1 MARRTVFFITVVAAG
16 VLIPALVLLLVIP
29 GENVL
34 WATPVERV
42 PVYVGSEVCA
52 TCHDGPGA
60 GYQYSKWLLSKHAR
74 AYAALSLPEA
84 KEIARISGVPI
95 EPTKSPLCLG
105 CHSTASHAEP
115 WEIEMTF
122 RRELGV
128 QCEGCHG
135 PASEYLEVHHLKNRK
150 LSEERGMH
158 FPTKADCMICHG
170 EKGSHTA
177 VLGSKKFDPEAA
189 WKEIAHPSPQPFK
202 ALDQPIPVRR
212 VQAATSKGSPEPA
225 YVGVQV
231 CSTCHEKPEMNFQ
244 LSSWLRSGH
253 SRAYARLATPEA
265 FRIAREWGVEGDPQ
279 RAERCLECHA
289 TVTPN
294 RGSKVAEGFSIHE
307 GVGCEACHGAG
318 SEFAVEAIMRDPRAA
333 RMAGLKEVTAETCLR
348 CHENA
353 HGKPF
358 DLAVAWKAIEHP
370 LRPPASK
377 VAHAS
382 PTYKTPR
389 SVAIRPDGKEI
400 WVACES
406 SHSVV
411 VVDWETRNIVAEIP
425 VGWQP
430 NTVAFSPDGR
440 LAFVTNRWD
449 DDVSVIE
456 VATRREVARV
466 PVGDEPSG
474 VVVSP
479 DSRYLL
485 VANSAQDDIS
495 VISLSGLVDEKRLAA
510 SRAPRSFAVSPDGEI
525 ILLTHALP
533 RLGEFRDRLQSE
545 VTVIDAKRAVVEN
558 RIVLPD
564 ANLSLGAAWHPSGR
578 FALATINRTKSNVPM
593 TRLLQGWTI
602 TNGLAIIWRSGQVDQ
617 VLLDEPQMGFADP
630 TSVAITPDGRWALV
644 TSAGTDRVAVVDI
657 GTLLQIVESASPYER
672 EHVLPNHLGPAT
684 EFVVKHISTGANP
697 RFVAIMPD
705 GKYAVVVETLDDS
718 LGIIDLASFELVD
731 RIGLGGP
738 KVLTKARYGERLFHS
753 ARITFRRQ
761 FTCNTCHPEGHVDG
775 ITYDIEPDGI
785 GLSPVDNRTLRGIL
799 DTAPFKWEGTNP
811 SLARQCGPRLAVF
824 FTRIQPFTPE
834 ELSAV
839 DHYLSTIPRPPNRY
853 RALGAPLTEA
863 QRRGREIFY
872 RTRKT
877 DGTEIPPENRCVHC
891 HPPPLYTDRRRHNVG
906 TQMWLDRQ
914 GEFDT
919 PHLNN
924 IYDSAPYLHNGI
936 AHTLE
941 EIWTLYNPDDRHGVT
956 NDLTKDQLNDLI
968 EFLKTL

>member
-1 MARRTVFFITVVAAG
+1 MRRRAGFFLAILVAG
-16 VLIPALVLLLVIP
+16 VFLSVLAFLLLIR
-29 GENVL
+29 GQDVL
-34 WATPVERV
+34 GAGPVEKI
-42 PVYVGSEVCA
+42 PLYVGSEVCA
-52 TCHDGPGA
+52 SCHDGPGA
-60 GYQYSKWLLSKHAR
+60 GYQYSKWLLSKHSR

-84 KEIARISGVPI
+84 KEIARISGVPV
-95 EPTKSPLCLG
+95 EPTKSPVCLG

-115 WEIEMTF
+115 WEIEVTF
-122 RRELGV
+122 RREHGV

-135 PASEYLEVHHLKNRK
+135 PGSEYLDVHQLKNRK
-150 LSEERGMH
+150 LSEERGME

-189 WKEIAHPSPQPFK
+189 WKEIAHPSPQPFRGRQQEEPPK
-202 ALDQPIPVRR
+202 V
-212 VQAATSKGSPEPA
+212 AATPISQGTPEPA
-225 YVGVQV
+225 FVGSQV
-231 CSTCHEKPEMNFQ
+231 CGTCHEGPQMNFQ
-244 LSSWLRSGH
+244 FSQWLRSGH
-253 SRAYARLATPEA
+253 ALAYARLATPEA
-265 FRIAREWGVEGDPQ
+265 YRIAREWGVEGDPQ
-279 RAERCLECHA
+279 RAERCLECHS
-289 TVTPN
+289 TVVPN
-294 RGSKVAEGFSIHE
+294 NGRRIAETFSPYE

-318 SEFAVEAIMRDPRAA
+318 SEFAIEGIMRDPRAA
-333 RMAGLKEVTAETCLR
+333 RLAGLKEVTGETCLR

-377 VAHAS
+377 AAHS
-382 PTYKTPR
+382 TPTYKTPR
-389 SVAIRPDGKEI
+389 SLAIRPDGKEI
-400 WVACES
+400 WVVCEA
-406 SHSVV
+406 SHSIA
-411 VVDWETRNIVAEIP
+411 VVDWQSRRVVAEIP

-430 NTVAFSPDGR
+430 NSVAFSPDGR
-440 LAFVTNRWD
+440 LAFVSNRWD

-456 VATRREVARV
+456 VASRREVARV
-466 PVGDEPSG
+466 PVGDEPAG
-474 VVVSP
+474 LMVSP
-479 DSRYLL
+479 DGRYLF

-495 VISLSGLVDEKRLAA
+495 VVSLSGLVDEKRLAA
-510 SRAPRSFAVSPDGEI
+510 CRGPRSFSLSPDGEI

-533 RLGEFRDRLQSE
+533 KLGKFRDRLRSE
-545 VTVIDAKRAVVEN
+545 VTIIDAKRAVVED
-558 RIVLPD
+558 RVILPD
-564 ANLSLGAAWHPSGR
+564 ANLSLAAAWHPSGQY
-578 FALATINRTKSNVPM
+578 ALATINRTKSNVPM

-602 TNGLAIIWRSGQVDQ
+602 TNGLAIVWRSGRVDQ

-644 TSAGTDRVAVVDI
+644 TSAGTDRVGVVDL
-657 GTLLQIVESASPYER
+657 GTLLQIIESASPYER

-684 EFVVKHISTGANP
+684 EFVVKHIRTGANP
-697 RFVAIMPD
+697 RYIAVMPD
-705 GKYAVVVETLDDS
+705 GKNAVVVETLDDS
-718 LGIIDLASFELVD
+718 LAIIDLNTFEVVD
-731 RIGLGGP
+731 RIDLGGP
-738 KVLTKARYGERLFHS
+738 KVLTKARFGERLFHS
-753 ARITFRRQ
+753 AGITFRRQ

-785 GLSPVDNRTLRGIL
+785 GLSPVDNKTLRGIL

-811 SLARQCGPRLAVF
+811 SLARQCGARLAVF

-839 DHYLSTIPRPPNRY
+839 DYYLSTIARPPNRY
-853 RALGAPLTEA
+853 RKLGEPLTGA

-877 DGTEIPPENRCVHC
+877 DGTEIPRENRCITC
-891 HPPPLYTDRRRHNVG
+891 HPPPLYTDRRQHDVG

-914 GEFDT
+914 GKFDT

-936 AHTLE
+936 ANSLE
-941 EIWTLYNPDDRHGVT
+941 EIWTLYNPDDKHGVT

>member
-1 MARRTVFFITVVAAG
+1 MHRGTRITVAIISAG
-16 VLIPALVLLLVIP
+16 GFIAVLLFLMAVGGQRALV
-29 GENVL
+29 G
-34 WATPVERV
+34 APVEKV
-42 PVYVGSEVCA
+42 PLYVGSEVCGR
-52 TCHDGPGA
+52 CHDGPGA

-74 AYAALSLPEA
+74 AYASLSLPEA
-84 KEIARISGVPI
+84 KEIARISGVPVD
-95 EPTKSPLCLG
+95 PTKSPLCLG

-115 WEIEMTF
+115 WEIEVTF

-135 PASEYLEVHHLKNRK
+135 PGSEYLEVHQLKNRK

-189 WKEIAHPSPQPFK
+189 WNEIAHPSPQPFK
-202 ALDQPIPVRR
+202 ASEQPILVGR

-231 CSTCHEKPEMNFQ
+231 CGTCHEKPEMNFQ

-289 TVTPN
+289 TVSPN
-294 RGSKVAEGFSIHE
+294 RGSKVAEGFSVHE

-370 LRPPASK
+370 LRPAAAK
-377 VAHAS
+377 IAHPN

-389 SVAIRPDGKEI
+389 SLAIRPDGKEI

-406 SHSVV
+406 SQSVALV
-411 VVDWETRNIVAEIP
+411 EWESRRVVAEIP

-430 NTVAFSPDGR
+430 NTVVFSPDGR
-440 LAFVTNRWD
+440 FAFVSNRGD
-449 DDVSVIE
+449 DNVSVIE
-456 VATRREVARV
+456 VASRRELTRV
-466 PVGDEPSG
+466 PVGDEPAG
-474 VVVSP
+474 LVVSP
-479 DSRYLL
+479 DGRYLF
-485 VANSAQDDIS
+485 VANSAQDDVS

-510 SRAPRSFAVSPDGEI
+510 CRSPRSFSVSPDGEI

-533 RLGEFRDRLQSE
+533 KLGKFRDRLKSE
-545 VTVIDAKRAVVEN
+545 VTIIAANRGIVED
-558 RIVLPD
+558 RIIVPD
-564 ANLSLGAAWHPSGR
+564 ANLGLAAAWHPTGQ
-578 FALATINRTKSNVPM
+578 FALVTINRTKSNVPM

-602 TNGLAIIWRSGQVDQ
+602 TNGLAIVWRSGRVDQ

-644 TSAGTDRVAVVDI
+644 TSGGTDRVAVVDI

-684 EFVVKHISTGANP
+684 EFVVKHINTGANP
-697 RFVAIMPD
+697 RSIVIMPD
-705 GKYAVVVETLDDS
+705 GKFAVVAEALDDS
-718 LGIIDLASFELVD
+718 LGIIDLTTFELVD
-731 RIGLGGP
+731 RIDLGGP
-738 KVLTKARYGERLFHS
+738 KGWTKARFGERLFFN
-753 ARITFRRQ
+753 AKITFRRQ
-761 FTCNTCHPEGHVDG
+761 FTCSTCHPDGHIDG

-785 GLSPVDNRTLRGIL
+785 GQSPVDNKTLRGIL

-811 SLARQCGPRLAVF
+811 SLARQCGARLAVF
-824 FTRIQPFTPE
+824 FTRIQPYTPE

-839 DHYLSTIPRPPNRY
+839 DYYLSTIPRPPNRY
-853 RALGAPLTEA
+853 RSLGAPLTEA

-872 RTRKT
+872 RTHKT
-877 DGTEIPPENRCVHC
+877 DGTEIPRENRCITC
-891 HPPPLYTDRRRHNVG
+891 HPPPLYTDRRQHDVG

-914 GEFDT
+914 GKFDT

-941 EIWTLYNPDDRHGVT
+941 EIWTLYNPHDRHGVT